1 MALQCTLFFIHYR
14 HDGKRRIA
22 HELKVHDFVY
32 QEQVPSSHLPHANDA
47 ETEVIQDDMFNYQ
60 RNLMDHGMLYL
71 NFTDAIREGDG
82 ERIIRCWKYLLLHFF
97 ADGDKSTKYAIEAL
111 FLQFQQQALLS
122 PRQAYCQKWNRT
134 INNHNAKGNI
144 ILIKFATNTSS

>member
-1 MALQCTLFFIHYR
+1 MKQALQCTLFFIHYR
-14 HDGKRRIA
+14 HNGKRRIA

-32 QEQVPSSHLPHANDA
+32 QEQLPSSHLLRANDA
-47 ETEVIQDDMFNYQ
+47 ETEVMQDDVYNYQ
-60 RNLMDHGMLYL
+60 RNLMDHGMYL

-111 FLQFQQQALLS
+111 HCS
-122 PRQAYCQKWNRT
+122 CSSSNRLFFPHIRRTAKSGIAQLT
-134 INNHNAKGNI
+134 IIMLKV
-144 ILIKFATNTSS
+144 ILY